1 MSPDFF
7 NQKELSYLRFLT
19 NRLIDEEVAG
29 AMLEDTDL
37 KMILDIQAVM
47 IIGMEALERGRDT
60 PWEDPTTVYGKCRRK
75 LPAFDEKLEEI
86 RYLLQPGYK
95 EYLRQGMQVLSIE

>member
-1 MSPDFF
+1 MSPEFIS
-7 NQKELSYLRFLT
+7 QKELSYLRFLT

-29 AMLEDTDL
+29 AM
-37 KMILDIQAVM
+37 
-47 IIGMEALERGRDT
+47 
-60 PWEDPTTVYGKCRRK
+60 
-75 LPAFDEKLEEI
+75 LEEI